1 MTLYETKVGLLDCLF
16 VRFTIFRQWEPP
28 MWAPWSQ
35 SLSFQPS
42 SFLTM
47 SESSLGNS
55 LITHPLLFGA
65 FSGSSVLSGQ
75 MPNPSLVSKS
85 PQKAFVVLPPNR
97 LWPTSYSRTLDA
109 HSTPSVPGSAL
120 SQSLCPLFLHV
131 SKYHPLRKPLPA
143 FPRWCI
149 YSTFFHLVDCHL
161 SCLLL
166 LRDSNLLKDKDHA
179 GDLLC
184 VGLTWRWGPS

>member
-16 VRFTIFRQWEPP
+16 VCFTIFRQWEPP

-42 SFLTM
+42 SSLTM

-75 MPNPSLVSKS
+75 MPNPSLVFKS

-120 SQSLCPLFLHV
+120 SQSLCPV
-131 SKYHPLRKPLPA
+131 SSCIKVPPTQEA
-143 FPRWCI
+143 FPSI
-149 YSTFFHLVDCHL
+149 PQVMS
-161 SCLLL
+161 LLYL
-166 LRDSNLLKDKDHA
+166 LPP
-179 GDLLC
+179 G
-184 VGLTWRWGPS
+184 GLPFVLFASSPRL